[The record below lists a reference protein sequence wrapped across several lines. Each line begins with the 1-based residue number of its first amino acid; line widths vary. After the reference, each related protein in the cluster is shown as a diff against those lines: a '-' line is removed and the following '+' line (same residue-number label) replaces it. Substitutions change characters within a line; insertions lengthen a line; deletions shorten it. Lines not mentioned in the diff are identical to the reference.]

1 MKLKEKED
9 LVQQIIN
16 NMGLDLFFSKKR
28 VYPLKDFRKVN
39 FLIPFFESLGYNVDN
54 CIPIEIVK
62 EDVMELIDRCNK
74 VLENPELG
82 PELLPTTAGFFFGNT
97 EYDENYLYNVDNVL
111 HSMEEM
117 LPEFDNLER
126 NESITFSIWF

>member
-16 NMGLDLFFSKKR
+16 NMGLDLFFSKKK

-54 CIPIEIVK
+54 CIPIEILK
-62 EDVMELIDRCNK
+62 EDVIELIDRCNK
-74 VLENPELG
+74 VLKNPELG
-82 PELLPTTAGFFFGNT
+82 PELLPTTEGFFFGNT
-97 EYDENYLYNVDNVL
+97 EYDEDYLYNVDYVL
-111 HSMEEM
+111 FSMEEI

-126 NESITFSIWF
+126 NESITFSIWY